1 MYFKVVG
8 IFTGGSF
15 SEIIGSENYLFLLLS
30 QMNICL
36 VFYQSHFTTFNQIIR
51 LTRQDTSPG
60 IPSRK
65 VISIAREAGFK
76 AIKKHRARREGSLA
90 PSLLLT

>member
-15 SEIIGSENYLFLLLS
+15 SKIIGSENYLFLLLS

-36 VFYQSHFTTFNQIIR
+36 ASQQ
-51 LTRQDTSPG
+51 
-60 IPSRK
+60 
-65 VISIAREAGFK
+65 ARFF
-76 AIKKHRARREGSLA
+76 IL
-90 PSLLLT
+90 